1 MRDARVVSAELV
13 RHVRPPKGCGIVLTE
28 RPIGNDSE
36 PNWIATVD
44 PTDLEHGRYYNRKV
58 AELKRRDLG
67 MDGSAV
73 TNCGSE

>member
-1 MRDARVVSAELV
+1 M
-13 RHVRPPKGCGIVLTE
+13 TE